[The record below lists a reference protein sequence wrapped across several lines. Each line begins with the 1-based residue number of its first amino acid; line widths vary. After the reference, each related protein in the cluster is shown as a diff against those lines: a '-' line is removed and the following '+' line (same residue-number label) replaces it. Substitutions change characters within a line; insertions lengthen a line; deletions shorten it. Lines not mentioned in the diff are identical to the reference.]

1 MIEAIFTLYLLLI
14 ISVGVLSNKF
24 INSQLDFLLAG
35 RRLGPWVTAFSER
48 ASGESAWL
56 LLGLPGAA
64 IAVGYGEVWA
74 VIGIISGII
83 LSWFLIAER
92 LRAETEQYQ
101 ALTIP
106 DYLQK
111 KFNDTSGIIKTYSS
125 IIIAVFFTF
134 YVSAQFHGSGK
145 ILNTIFDIEP
155 LYGISLSAIVIIVYT
170 IMGGLLAVAW
180 TDLVQG
186 ILMIGTLVILP
197 IIGLIE
203 LASFDVPI
211 KELIMSKHTHLQK
224 SLLIPSGL
232 TFFATFSVIEG
243 GLSWGLGYFGQPHL
257 LIRYMAIRS
266 VKEVKQARII
276 ATLWAIPGISGA
288 FLIGVIGMGYFG
300 EDYFISIV
308 NNFSLEYGMPI
319 SNTDVESVMPMLAE
333 ALLPA
338 WLAGLLI
345 SGAVA
350 AMMSTA
356 DSQLLVSTSAIG
368 EDLGV
373 QVSKKDDK
381 LLNSRIITIL
391 LGIFAYLVAMYSEW
405 SGKTI
410 FSIVSFAWSGL
421 GSSFG
426 PALLLALWWK
436 GITRKGV
443 IAGLFTGSIITIIW
457 GSSPYL
463 KDIITERFI
472 SFALAF
478 VAIIIVSKYTKINIE
493 DKNNSEASVLQSG
506 SYGVVVNESE
516 K

>member
-1 MIEAIFTLYLLLI
+1 MIEIIFTLYLLLI
-14 ISVGVLSNKF
+14 ILVGIFSNRF

-74 VIGIISGII
+74 VIGIITGII

-92 LRAETEQYQ
+92 LRSETEEYQ

-106 DYLQK
+106 DYLHK
-111 KFNDTSGIIKTYSS
+111 RFNDSSRIIKTYSS

-155 LYGISLSAIVIIVYT
+155 LYGISLSAIVIILYT

-197 IIGLIE
+197 VVGLME
-203 LASFDVPI
+203 LSSMDLPI
-211 KELIMSKHTHLQK
+211 KELIMSADPQK
-224 SLLIPSGL
+224 SALFPSGL
-232 TFFATFSVIEG
+232 GIFATFSVVVG
-243 GLSWGLGYFGQPHL
+243 GLSWGLGYLGQPHL

-266 VKEVKQARII
+266 VKDVKQARII
-276 ATLWAIPGISGA
+276 AALWAIPGISGA
-288 FLIGVIGMGYFG
+288 FLIGVVGMGYFG
-300 EDYFISIV
+300 EDFFI
-308 NNFSLEYGMPI
+308 GK
-319 SNTDVESVMPMLAE
+319 DVENVMPMLAE

-356 DSQLLVSTSAIG
+356 DSQLLVSTSAIT
-368 EDLGV
+368 EDFIHQYLGREM
-373 QVSKKDDK
+373 SNKK
-381 LLNSRIITIL
+381 LVTLSRITIVI
-391 LGIFAYLVAMYSEW
+391 LGLFAYVIAVMSETQ
-405 SGKTI
+405 GKNI
-410 FSIVSFAWSGL
+410 FGVVSYAWSGL
-421 GSSFG
+421 GSAFG
-426 PALLLALWWK
+426 PALVLTLWWRK
-436 GITRKGV
+436 TTRNGI
-443 IAGLFTGSIITIIW
+443 IAGLLTGFFTTVIW
-457 GSSPYL
+457 
-463 KDIITERFI
+463 
-472 SFALAF
+472 A
-478 VAIIIVSKYTKINIE
+478 NI
-493 DKNNSEASVLQSG
+493 DVLQSAVTERLV
-506 SYGVVVNESE
+506 SFVLAFAAVIIFSLME
-516 K
+516 KKQ

>member
-1 MIEAIFTLYLLLI
+1 MIEVIFTLYLLLI
-14 ISVGVLSNKF
+14 ISVGILSNKF
-24 INSQLDFLLAG
+24 ISSQLDFLLAG

-64 IAVGYGEVWA
+64 IAVGYGEIWA

-92 LRAETEQYQ
+92 LRAETEKYQ

-125 IIIAVFFTF
+125 VIIAVFFTF

-155 LYGISLSAIVIIVYT
+155 LYGISLSAVVIIVYT

-197 IIGLIE
+197 IVGLIE
-203 LASFDVPI
+203 LSSFDVPI
-211 KELIMSKHTHLQK
+211 KELIMSANPQK
-224 SLLIPSGL
+224 SALIPSGL
-232 TFFATFSVIEG
+232 TAFATFSVIVG
-243 GLSWGLGYFGQPHL
+243 GLSWGLGYFGPPHL

-266 VKEVKQARII
+266 VKEGQQARII
-276 ATLWAIPGISGA
+276 AALWAIPGISGA
-288 FLIGVIGMGYFG
+288 FLIGVVGMGYFG
-300 EDYFISIV
+300 EDFFV
-308 NNFSLEYGMPI
+308 GK
-319 SNTDVESVMPMLAE
+319 DVENVMPMLAE

-373 QVSKKDDK
+373 KVSKKDDK

-478 VAIIIVSKYTKINIE
+478 LAIIIVSKHTKANIE
-493 DKNNSEASVLQSG
+493 TKNNSEASVLQSG
-506 SYGVVVNESE
+506 SYGVVVDKSE
-516 K
+516 E

>member
-1 MIEAIFTLYLLLI
+1 MIEVIFTLYLLLI
-14 ISVGVLSNKF
+14 ILIGVLSNRF
-24 INSQLDFLLAG
+24 ISSQLDFLLAG

-64 IAVGYGEVWA
+64 IAVGYGEIWA

-83 LSWFLIAER
+83 LSWFLIAEK
-92 LRAETEQYQ
+92 LRAETEKYE

-106 DYLQK
+106 DYLHK
-111 KFNDTSGIIKTYSS
+111 KFNDTSGIIKIFSS
-125 IIIAVFFTF
+125 VIIAVFFTF

-155 LYGISLSAIVIIVYT
+155 LYGISLSAVVIILYT

-197 IIGLIE
+197 IVGLIE
-203 LASFDVPI
+203 LSSLDTPLRD
-211 KELIMSKHTHLQK
+211 LIMSTDSAK
-224 SLLIPSGL
+224 SSLVSGFSGL
-232 TFFATFSVIEG
+232 AALSVIVG

-266 VKEVKQARII
+266 VKDVKKARLI
-276 ATLWAIPGISGA
+276 AALWAIPGISGA

-300 EDYFISIV
+300 EDSFI
-308 NNFSLEYGMPI
+308 GK
-319 SNTDVESVMPMLAE
+319 DVENVMPMLAQE
-333 ALLPA
+333 LLPA

-356 DSQLLVSTSAIG
+356 DSQLLVSTSAIS

-373 QVSKKDDK
+373 NVLKKSNK
-381 LLNSRIITIL
+381 LLNSRVITVL

-426 PALLLALWWK
+426 PALLLTLWWK
-436 GITRKGV
+436 GVTRKGI
-443 IAGLFTGSIITIIW
+443 IAGLFTGSITTIIW
-457 GSSPYL
+457 GSNLYL
-463 KDIITERFI
+463 QSIVTERFI

-478 VAIIIVSKYTKINIE
+478 VAIIIISKYK
-493 DKNNSEASVLQSG
+493 K
-506 SYGVVVNESE
+506 
-516 K
+516 

>member
-1 MIEAIFTLYLLLI
+1 MIEIIFTLYLLLI
-14 ISVGVLSNKF
+14 ILIGVLSNRF
-24 INSQLDFLLAG
+24 ISSQLDFLLAG

-64 IAVGYGEVWA
+64 IAVGYGQIWA

-83 LSWFLIAER
+83 LSWFLIAEK
-92 LRAETEQYQ
+92 LRAETEKYE

-106 DYLQK
+106 DYLHK
-111 KFNDTSGIIKTYSS
+111 KFNDTSGIIKIFSS
-125 IIIAVFFTF
+125 VIIAVFFTF

-155 LYGISLSAIVIIVYT
+155 LYGISLSAVVIILYT

-197 IIGLIE
+197 IVGLIE
-203 LASFDVPI
+203 LSSFDTPLRD
-211 KELIMSKHTHLQK
+211 LIMRTDSAK
-224 SLLIPSGL
+224 SSLVSGFSGL
-232 TFFATFSVIEG
+232 AALSVIVG

-266 VKEVKQARII
+266 VKDVKKARLI
-276 ATLWAIPGISGA
+276 AALWAIPGISGA

-300 EDYFISIV
+300 EDFFI
-308 NNFSLEYGMPI
+308 GK
-319 SNTDVESVMPMLAE
+319 DVENVMPMLAQE
-333 ALLPA
+333 LLPA

-356 DSQLLVSTSAIG
+356 DSQLLVSTSAIS

-373 QVSKKDDK
+373 NVLKKSNK
-381 LLNSRIITIL
+381 LLNSRVITVL

-405 SGKTI
+405 SGRTI

-426 PALLLALWWK
+426 PALLLTLWWK
-436 GITRKGV
+436 GVTRKGI
-443 IAGLFTGSIITIIW
+443 IAGLFTGSITTIIW
-457 GSSPYL
+457 GSNLYL
-463 KDIITERFI
+463 QSIVTERFI

-478 VAIIIVSKYTKINIE
+478 VAIIIISKYRK
-493 DKNNSEASVLQSG
+493 
-506 SYGVVVNESE
+506 
-516 K
+516 

>member
-1 MIEAIFTLYLLLI
+1 MIEVIFTLYLLLI
-14 ISVGVLSNKF
+14 VLIGILSNRF

-64 IAVGYGEVWA
+64 IAVGYGEIWA
-74 VIGIISGII
+74 VIGIISGIT
-83 LSWFLIAER
+83 LSWFLIAEK
-92 LRAETEQYQ
+92 LRAETEKYE

-106 DYLQK
+106 DYLHK
-111 KFNDTSGIIKTYSS
+111 KFNDTSGIIKIFSS
-125 IIIAVFFTF
+125 VIIAVFFTF

-145 ILNTIFDIEP
+145 ILNTIFGIEP
-155 LYGISLSAIVIIVYT
+155 LYGISLGALVIILYT

-197 IIGLIE
+197 IVGLIE
-203 LASFDVPI
+203 LSSLDAPLRD
-211 KELIMSKHTHLQK
+211 LIMSTDSAK
-224 SLLIPSGL
+224 SSLVSGFSGL
-232 TFFATFSVIEG
+232 AALSVIVG

-276 ATLWAIPGISGA
+276 AALWAIPGISGA

-300 EDYFISIV
+300 EDFFI
-308 NNFSLEYGMPI
+308 GK
-319 SNTDVESVMPMLAE
+319 DVENVMPMLAQE
-333 ALLPA
+333 LLPA

-356 DSQLLVSTSAIG
+356 DSQLLVSTSAIS

-373 QVSKKDDK
+373 NVLKKPNK
-381 LLNSRIITIL
+381 LLNSRVITVF

-436 GITRKGV
+436 GVTRKGI

-457 GSSPYL
+457 GSNLYL
-463 KDIITERFI
+463 KSIVTERFI

-478 VAIIIVSKYTKINIE
+478 VAIIIISKYK
-493 DKNNSEASVLQSG
+493 K
-506 SYGVVVNESE
+506 
-516 K
+516 

>member
-1 MIEAIFTLYLLLI
+1 MIEVIFTLYLLLI
-14 ISVGVLSNKF
+14 ILIGVLSNRF
-24 INSQLDFLLAG
+24 ISSQLDFLLAG

-197 IIGLIE
+197 IVGLIE
-203 LASFDVPI
+203 LSSFDVPI
-211 KELIMSKHTHLQK
+211 KELIMSANPQK
-224 SLLIPSGL
+224 SALIPSGL
-232 TFFATFSVIEG
+232 TAFATFSVIVG

-266 VKEVKQARII
+266 VEEVKKARII
-276 ATLWAIPGISGA
+276 AALWAIPGISGA
-288 FLIGVIGMGYFG
+288 FLIGVVGMGYFG
-300 EDYFISIV
+300 EDFFIGI
-308 NNFSLEYGMPI
+308 
-319 SNTDVESVMPMLAE
+319 DVENVMPMLAE

-373 QVSKKDDK
+373 RVSKKDDK
-381 LLNSRIITIL
+381 PLSPPTRLIPTYKVKN
-391 LGIFAYLVAMYSEW
+391 IFN
-405 SGKTI
+405 
-410 FSIVSFAWSGL
+410 
-421 GSSFG
+421 
-426 PALLLALWWK
+426 
-436 GITRKGV
+436 
-443 IAGLFTGSIITIIW
+443 
-457 GSSPYL
+457 
-463 KDIITERFI
+463 
-472 SFALAF
+472 
-478 VAIIIVSKYTKINIE
+478 KI
-493 DKNNSEASVLQSG
+493 K
-506 SYGVVVNESE
+506 
-516 K
+516 

>member
-1 MIEAIFTLYLLLI
+1 MIEVIFTLYLLLI
-14 ISVGVLSNKF
+14 ILIGVLSNRF
-24 INSQLDFLLAG
+24 ISSQLDFLLAG

-64 IAVGYGEVWA
+64 IAVGYGEIWA

-83 LSWFLIAER
+83 LSWFLIAEK
-92 LRAETEQYQ
+92 LRAETEKYE

-106 DYLQK
+106 DYLHK
-111 KFNDTSGIIKTYSS
+111 KFNDTSGIIKIFSS
-125 IIIAVFFTF
+125 VIIAVFFTF

-155 LYGISLSAIVIIVYT
+155 LYGISLSAVVIILYT

-197 IIGLIE
+197 IVGLIE
-203 LASFDVPI
+203 LSSLDTPLRD
-211 KELIMSKHTHLQK
+211 LIMSTDSAK
-224 SLLIPSGL
+224 SSLVSGL
-232 TFFATFSVIEG
+232 SGLAALSVIIG

-266 VKEVKQARII
+266 VKDVKKARLI
-276 ATLWAIPGISGA
+276 AALWAIPGISGA

-300 EDYFISIV
+300 EDFFI
-308 NNFSLEYGMPI
+308 GK
-319 SNTDVESVMPMLAE
+319 DVENVMPMLAQE
-333 ALLPA
+333 LLPA

-356 DSQLLVSTSAIG
+356 DSQLLVSTSAIS

-373 QVSKKDDK
+373 NVLKKSNK
-381 LLNSRIITIL
+381 LLNSRVITVL

-426 PALLLALWWK
+426 PALLLTLWWK
-436 GITRKGV
+436 GVTRKGI
-443 IAGLFTGSIITIIW
+443 IAGLFTGSISTIIW

-463 KDIITERFI
+463 QSIVTERLI
-472 SFALAF
+472 SFVLAF
-478 VAIIIVSKYTKINIE
+478 VAIIIISKYK
-493 DKNNSEASVLQSG
+493 K
-506 SYGVVVNESE
+506 
-516 K
+516 

>member
-1 MIEAIFTLYLLLI
+1 
-14 ISVGVLSNKF
+14 
-24 INSQLDFLLAG
+24 
-35 RRLGPWVTAFSER
+35 
-48 ASGESAWL
+48 
-56 LLGLPGAA
+56 
-64 IAVGYGEVWA
+64 
-74 VIGIISGII
+74 
-83 LSWFLIAER
+83 
-92 LRAETEQYQ
+92 
-101 ALTIP
+101 
-106 DYLQK
+106 
-111 KFNDTSGIIKTYSS
+111 
-125 IIIAVFFTF
+125 
-134 YVSAQFHGSGK
+134 
-145 ILNTIFDIEP
+145 
-155 LYGISLSAIVIIVYT
+155 
-170 IMGGLLAVAW
+170 MGGLLAVAW

-197 IIGLIE
+197 IVGLIE
-203 LASFDVPI
+203 LSSFDVPI
-211 KELIMSKHTHLQK
+211 KELIMSVNPQK
-224 SLLIPSGL
+224 SALIPSGL
-232 TFFATFSVIEG
+232 TAFATFSVIVG

-276 ATLWAIPGISGA
+276 AALWAIPGISGA
-288 FLIGVIGMGYFG
+288 FLIGVVGMGYFG
-300 EDYFISIV
+300 EDFFV
-308 NNFSLEYGMPI
+308 GK
-319 SNTDVESVMPMLAE
+319 DVENVMPMLAE

-373 QVSKKDDK
+373 RVSKKDDK

-391 LGIFAYLVAMYSEW
+391 LGVFAYLVAMYSEW

-436 GITRKGV
+436 DITRKGV
-443 IAGLFTGSIITIIW
+443 IAGLFTGSIVTIVW
-457 GSSPYL
+457 GSNPYL
-463 KDIITERFI
+463 QDIITERFI

-478 VAIIIVSKYTKINIE
+478 LAIIIVSKYRKENIE
-493 DKNNSEASVLQSG
+493 PKNNSESSVLQSG
-506 SYGVVVNESE
+506 SYGVVVDESE

>member
-1 MIEAIFTLYLLLI
+1 MIEIIFTLYLLLI
-14 ISVGVLSNKF
+14 ILIGVLSNKF
-24 INSQLDFLLAG
+24 ISSQLDFLLAG

-64 IAVGYGEVWA
+64 IAVGYGQIWA

-83 LSWFLIAER
+83 LSWFLIAEK
-92 LRAETEQYQ
+92 LRAETEKYE

-106 DYLQK
+106 DYLHK
-111 KFNDTSGIIKTYSS
+111 KFNDTSGIIKIFSS
-125 IIIAVFFTF
+125 VIIAVFFTF

-145 ILNTIFDIEP
+145 ILNTIFEIEP
-155 LYGISLSAIVIIVYT
+155 LYGISLGALVIILYT

-186 ILMIGTLVILP
+186 ILMLGTLVILP
-197 IIGLIE
+197 IVGLIE
-203 LASFDVPI
+203 LSSFDTPLRD
-211 KELIMSKHTHLQK
+211 LIMSTDSAK
-224 SLLIPSGL
+224 SSLVSGL
-232 TFFATFSVIEG
+232 SGLAAFSVIIS

-266 VKEVKQARII
+266 VKDVKKARLI
-276 ATLWAIPGISGA
+276 AALWAIPGISGA

-300 EDYFISIV
+300 EDFFI
-308 NNFSLEYGMPI
+308 GK
-319 SNTDVESVMPMLAE
+319 DVENVMPMLAQE
-333 ALLPA
+333 LLPA

-356 DSQLLVSTSAIG
+356 DSQLLVSTSAIS

-373 QVSKKDDK
+373 NVLKKSNK
-381 LLNSRIITIL
+381 LLNSRVITVL
-391 LGIFAYLVAMYSEW
+391 LGIFAYLLAMYSEW

-410 FSIVSFAWSGL
+410 FGIVSFAWSGL

-426 PALLLALWWK
+426 PALLLSLWWK
-436 GITRKGV
+436 GVTRKGI
-443 IAGLFTGSIITIIW
+443 IAGLFTGSITTIIW
-457 GSSPYL
+457 GSNPYL
-463 KDIITERFI
+463 QSIVTERFI

-478 VAIIIVSKYTKINIE
+478 VAIIIISKYRK
-493 DKNNSEASVLQSG
+493 
-506 SYGVVVNESE
+506 
-516 K
+516 

>member
-1 MIEAIFTLYLLLI
+1 MIEVIFTLYLLLI
-14 ISVGVLSNKF
+14 ISVGILSNKF

-92 LRAETEQYQ
+92 LRSETEKYE

-125 IIIAVFFTF
+125 VIIAVFFTF

-155 LYGISLSAIVIIVYT
+155 LYGISLSAVVIIVYT

-197 IIGLIE
+197 IVGLIE
-203 LASFDVPI
+203 LSSFDLPI
-211 KELIMSKHTHLQK
+211 KELIMSVDPQK
-224 SLLIPSGL
+224 SALVPSGL
-232 TFFATFSVIEG
+232 TAFATFSVIVG

-266 VKEVKQARII
+266 VEEVKQARII
-276 ATLWAIPGISGA
+276 AALWAIPGISGA
-288 FLIGVIGMGYFG
+288 FLIGVVGMGYFG
-300 EDYFISIV
+300 EDF
-308 NNFSLEYGMPI
+308 FLDK
-319 SNTDVESVMPMLAE
+319 DVENVMPMLAE

-478 VAIIIVSKYTKINIE
+478 LAIIIVSKYTKVNIE

>member
-1 MIEAIFTLYLLLI
+1 MIETIFTLYLLLI

-24 INSQLDFLLAG
+24 ISSQLDFLLAG

-125 IIIAVFFTF
+125 VIIAVFFTF

-197 IIGLIE
+197 IVGLIE
-203 LASFDVPI
+203 LSSFDLPI
-211 KELIMSKHTHLQK
+211 RELIMSVDPQK
-224 SLLIPSGL
+224 SALIPSGL
-232 TFFATFSVIEG
+232 TAFATFSVIVG

-276 ATLWAIPGISGA
+276 AALWAIPGISGA
-288 FLIGVIGMGYFG
+288 FLIGVVGMGYFG
-300 EDYFISIV
+300 EDFFV
-308 NNFSLEYGMPI
+308 GK
-319 SNTDVESVMPMLAE
+319 DVENVMPMLAE

-373 QVSKKDDK
+373 KVSKKDDK

-436 GITRKGV
+436 SITRKGV
-443 IAGLFTGSIITIIW
+443 IAGLFTGSIVTIIW
-457 GSSPYL
+457 GSNPYL
-463 KDIITERFI
+463 QDIITERFI

-478 VAIIIVSKYTKINIE
+478 LAIIIVSKHTKANIE
-493 DKNNSEASVLQSG
+493 TKNNSEASVLQSG
-506 SYGVVVNESE
+506 SYGVVVDKSE
-516 K
+516 E

>member
-1 MIEAIFTLYLLLI
+1 MIEIIFTLYLLLI
-14 ISVGVLSNKF
+14 ILIGVLSNRF
-24 INSQLDFLLAG
+24 ISSQLDFLLAG

-64 IAVGYGEVWA
+64 IAVGYGEIWA

-83 LSWFLIAER
+83 LSWFLIAEK
-92 LRAETEQYQ
+92 LRAETEQYE

-106 DYLQK
+106 DYLHK
-111 KFNDTSGIIKTYSS
+111 KFNDTSGIIKIFSS
-125 IIIAVFFTF
+125 VIIAVFFTF

-155 LYGISLSAIVIIVYT
+155 LYGISLSAVVIILYT

-197 IIGLIE
+197 IVGLIE
-203 LASFDVPI
+203 LSSFDIPLRD
-211 KELIMSKHTHLQK
+211 LIMSTDSAK
-224 SLLIPSGL
+224 SSLVSGL
-232 TFFATFSVIEG
+232 SGLAAFSVIIG

-266 VKEVKQARII
+266 VKDVKKARLI
-276 ATLWAIPGISGA
+276 AALWAIPGISGA

-300 EDYFISIV
+300 EDFFI
-308 NNFSLEYGMPI
+308 GK
-319 SNTDVESVMPMLAE
+319 DVENVMPMLAQE
-333 ALLPA
+333 LLPA

-356 DSQLLVSTSAIG
+356 DSQLLVSTSAIS

-373 QVSKKDDK
+373 NVLKKSNK
-381 LLNSRIITIL
+381 LLNSRVITVL

-405 SGKTI
+405 SGRTI

-426 PALLLALWWK
+426 PALLLTLWWK
-436 GITRKGV
+436 GVTRKGI
-443 IAGLFTGSIITIIW
+443 IAGLFTGSITTIIW
-457 GSSPYL
+457 GSNLYL
-463 KDIITERFI
+463 QSIVTERFI

-478 VAIIIVSKYTKINIE
+478 VAIIIISKYK
-493 DKNNSEASVLQSG
+493 K
-506 SYGVVVNESE
+506 
-516 K
+516 

>member
-1 MIEAIFTLYLLLI
+1 MIEVIFTLYLLLI
-14 ISVGVLSNKF
+14 ISVGILSNKF
-24 INSQLDFLLAG
+24 ISSQLDFLLAG

-64 IAVGYGEVWA
+64 IAVGYGEIWA

-125 IIIAVFFTF
+125 VIIAVFFTF

-155 LYGISLSAIVIIVYT
+155 LYGISLSAVVIIVYT

-197 IIGLIE
+197 IVGLIE
-203 LASFDVPI
+203 LSSFDLPI
-211 KELIMSKHTHLQK
+211 KELIMSVDPQK
-224 SLLIPSGL
+224 SALVPSGL
-232 TFFATFSVIEG
+232 TAFATFSVIVG

-266 VKEVKQARII
+266 VEEVKQARII
-276 ATLWAIPGISGA
+276 AALWAIPGISGA
-288 FLIGVIGMGYFG
+288 FLIGVVGMGYFG
-300 EDYFISIV
+300 EDF
-308 NNFSLEYGMPI
+308 FLDK
-319 SNTDVESVMPMLAE
+319 DVENVMPMLAE

-478 VAIIIVSKYTKINIE
+478 LAIIIVSKYTKVNIE

>member
-1 MIEAIFTLYLLLI
+1 MIEVIFTLYLLLI
-14 ISVGVLSNKF
+14 ISVGILSNKF
-24 INSQLDFLLAG
+24 ISSQLDFLLAG

-64 IAVGYGEVWA
+64 IAVGYGEIWA

-92 LRAETEQYQ
+92 LRAETEKYE

-125 IIIAVFFTF
+125 VIIAVFFTF

-155 LYGISLSAIVIIVYT
+155 LYGISLSAVVIIVYT

-197 IIGLIE
+197 IVGLIE
-203 LASFDVPI
+203 LSSFDLPI
-211 KELIMSKHTHLQK
+211 KELIMSVDPQK
-224 SLLIPSGL
+224 SALVPSGL
-232 TFFATFSVIEG
+232 TAFATFSVIVG

-266 VKEVKQARII
+266 VEEVKQARII
-276 ATLWAIPGISGA
+276 AALWAIPGISGA
-288 FLIGVIGMGYFG
+288 FLIGVVGMGYFG
-300 EDYFISIV
+300 EDF
-308 NNFSLEYGMPI
+308 FLDK
-319 SNTDVESVMPMLAE
+319 DVENVMPMLAE

-443 IAGLFTGSIITIIW
+443 IAGLFTGSVITIIW

-478 VAIIIVSKYTKINIE
+478 LAIIIVSKYTKVNIE

>member
-1 MIEAIFTLYLLLI
+1 MIEVIFTLYLLLI
-14 ISVGVLSNKF
+14 ILIGVLSNRF
-24 INSQLDFLLAG
+24 ISSQLDFLLAG

-64 IAVGYGEVWA
+64 IAVGYGEIWA

-83 LSWFLIAER
+83 LSWFLIAEK
-92 LRAETEQYQ
+92 LRAETEKYE

-106 DYLQK
+106 DYLHK
-111 KFNDTSGIIKTYSS
+111 KFNDTSGIIKIFSS
-125 IIIAVFFTF
+125 VIIAVFFTF

-145 ILNTIFDIEP
+145 ILNTIFGIEP
-155 LYGISLSAIVIIVYT
+155 LYGISLGALVIILYT

-197 IIGLIE
+197 IVGLIE
-203 LASFDVPI
+203 LSSFDVPLRD
-211 KELIMSKHTHLQK
+211 LIMSTDSAK
-224 SLLIPSGL
+224 SSLVSGFSGL
-232 TFFATFSVIEG
+232 AALSVIVG

-266 VKEVKQARII
+266 VKEVKKARLI

-300 EDYFISIV
+300 EEFFI
-308 NNFSLEYGMPI
+308 GK
-319 SNTDVESVMPMLAE
+319 DVENVMPMLAQE
-333 ALLPA
+333 LLPA

-356 DSQLLVSTSAIG
+356 DSQLLVSTSAIS

-373 QVSKKDDK
+373 NVLKKPNK
-381 LLNSRIITIL
+381 LLNSRVITVF

-426 PALLLALWWK
+426 PALLLTLWWK
-436 GITRKGV
+436 GVTRKGI
-443 IAGLFTGSIITIIW
+443 IAGLFTGSITTIIW
-457 GSSPYL
+457 GSNLYL
-463 KDIITERFI
+463 QSIVTERFI

-478 VAIIIVSKYTKINIE
+478 VAIIIISKYK
-493 DKNNSEASVLQSG
+493 K
-506 SYGVVVNESE
+506 
-516 K
+516 

>member
-1 MIEAIFTLYLLLI
+1 MIEVIFTLYLLLI
-14 ISVGVLSNKF
+14 ILIGVLSNRF
-24 INSQLDFLLAG
+24 ISSQLDFLLAG

-64 IAVGYGEVWA
+64 IAVGYGEIWA

-83 LSWFLIAER
+83 LSWFLIAEK
-92 LRAETEQYQ
+92 LRAETEKYE

-106 DYLQK
+106 DYLHK
-111 KFNDTSGIIKTYSS
+111 KFNDTSGIIKIFSS
-125 IIIAVFFTF
+125 VIIAVFFTF

-155 LYGISLSAIVIIVYT
+155 LYGISLSAVVIILYT

-197 IIGLIE
+197 IVGLIE
-203 LASFDVPI
+203 LSSFDTPLRD
-211 KELIMSKHTHLQK
+211 LIMSTDSAKN
-224 SLLIPSGL
+224 SLVSGFSGL
-232 TFFATFSVIEG
+232 AALSVIVG

-266 VKEVKQARII
+266 VKDVKKARLI
-276 ATLWAIPGISGA
+276 AALWAIPGISGA

-300 EDYFISIV
+300 EDSFI
-308 NNFSLEYGMPI
+308 GK
-319 SNTDVESVMPMLAE
+319 DVENVMPMLAQE
-333 ALLPA
+333 LLPA

-356 DSQLLVSTSAIG
+356 DSQLLVSTSAIS

-373 QVSKKDDK
+373 NVLKKSNK
-381 LLNSRIITIL
+381 LLNSRVITVL

-426 PALLLALWWK
+426 PALLLTLWWK
-436 GITRKGV
+436 GVTRKGI
-443 IAGLFTGSIITIIW
+443 IAGLFTGSITTIIW
-457 GSSPYL
+457 GSNLYL
-463 KDIITERFI
+463 QSIVTERFI

-478 VAIIIVSKYTKINIE
+478 VAIIIISKYK
-493 DKNNSEASVLQSG
+493 K
-506 SYGVVVNESE
+506 
-516 K
+516 

>member
-1 MIEAIFTLYLLLI
+1 MIEVIFTLYLLLI
-14 ISVGVLSNKF
+14 ISVGILSNKF
-24 INSQLDFLLAG
+24 ISSQLDFLLAG

-125 IIIAVFFTF
+125 VIIAVFFTF

-155 LYGISLSAIVIIVYT
+155 LYGISLSAVVIIVYT

-197 IIGLIE
+197 IVGLIE
-203 LASFDVPI
+203 LSSFDLPI
-211 KELIMSKHTHLQK
+211 RELIMSVDPQK
-224 SLLIPSGL
+224 SALVPSGL
-232 TFFATFSVIEG
+232 TAFATFSVIVG

-276 ATLWAIPGISGA
+276 AALWAIPGISGA
-288 FLIGVIGMGYFG
+288 FLIGVVGMGYFG
-300 EDYFISIV
+300 EDFFV
-308 NNFSLEYGMPI
+308 GK
-319 SNTDVESVMPMLAE
+319 DVENVMPMLAE

-436 GITRKGV
+436 SITRKGV
-443 IAGLFTGSIITIIW
+443 IAGLFTGSIVTIIW
-457 GSSPYL
+457 GSNPYL
-463 KDIITERFI
+463 QDIITERFI

-478 VAIIIVSKYTKINIE
+478 LAIIIVSKHTKANIE
-493 DKNNSEASVLQSG
+493 TKNNSEASVLQSG
-506 SYGVVVNESE
+506 SYGVVVDKSE
-516 K
+516 E

>member
-1 MIEAIFTLYLLLI
+1 MIEVIFTLYLLLI
-14 ISVGVLSNKF
+14 ILIGVLSNRF
-24 INSQLDFLLAG
+24 ISSQLDFLLAG

-64 IAVGYGEVWA
+64 IAVGYGEIWA

-83 LSWFLIAER
+83 LSWFLIAEK
-92 LRAETEQYQ
+92 LRAETEKYE

-106 DYLQK
+106 DYLHK
-111 KFNDTSGIIKTYSS
+111 KFNDTSGIIKIFSS
-125 IIIAVFFTF
+125 VIIAVFFTF

-155 LYGISLSAIVIIVYT
+155 LYGISLSAVVIILYT

-197 IIGLIE
+197 IVGLIE
-203 LASFDVPI
+203 LSSFDTPLRD
-211 KELIMSKHTHLQK
+211 LIMSTDSAK
-224 SLLIPSGL
+224 SSLVSGFSGL
-232 TFFATFSVIEG
+232 AALSVIVG

-266 VKEVKQARII
+266 VKDVKKARLI
-276 ATLWAIPGISGA
+276 AALWAIPGISGA

-300 EDYFISIV
+300 EDSFI
-308 NNFSLEYGMPI
+308 GK
-319 SNTDVESVMPMLAE
+319 DVENVMPMLAQE
-333 ALLPA
+333 LLPA

-356 DSQLLVSTSAIG
+356 DSQLLVSTSAIS

-373 QVSKKDDK
+373 NVLKKSNK
-381 LLNSRIITIL
+381 LLNSRVITVL

-426 PALLLALWWK
+426 PALLLTLWWK
-436 GITRKGV
+436 GVTRKGI
-443 IAGLFTGSIITIIW
+443 IAGLFTGSITTIIW
-457 GSSPYL
+457 GSNLYL
-463 KDIITERFI
+463 QSIVTERFI

-478 VAIIIVSKYTKINIE
+478 VAIIIISKYK
-493 DKNNSEASVLQSG
+493 K
-506 SYGVVVNESE
+506 
-516 K
+516 